1 MYIYIM
7 AYIDIISKKT
17 TLIPHINNKY
27 DFNNKQTILPKRI
40 KLTNINKIKKI
51 FIKKFGKLKKLLC
64 LDFHGITDLYDLNE
78 KIPSK
83 LDKCVISYIGKNP
96 NTLGSTIN
104 TIVSR
109 IKSKEIKL
117 GIIVYIKN
125 EELLEGTKGSVINLL
140 INTLPELIIYFIDD
154 SIVNIKC
161 VNNIKNNNLFT
172 YFINKKYYPKNKLNK
187 LLYKINNIID

>member
-17 TLIPHINNKY
+17 TLIPYINNKY

-64 LDFHGITDLYDLNE
+64 LDFHGITDLYDLTE

-83 LDKCVISYIGKNP
+83 LDKCIISYIGKNP

-109 IKSKEIKL
+109 IKSKEVKL

-125 EELLEGTKGSVINLL
+125 EALLEGTKGFVINLL

-187 LLYKINNIID
+187 LLYKIDNNN